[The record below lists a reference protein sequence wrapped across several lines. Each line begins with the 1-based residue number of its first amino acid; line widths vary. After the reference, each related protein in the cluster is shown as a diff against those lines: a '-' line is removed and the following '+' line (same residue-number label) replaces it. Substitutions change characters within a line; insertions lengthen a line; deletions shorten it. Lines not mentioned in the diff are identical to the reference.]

1 MQQVTTPDA
10 FTFPEEIHKGTL
22 YFSGCWL
29 FLNKSNNESLV
40 TNMTPPIEVYPPTN
54 VRKNFDPT
62 KFWQIFKLSLYII
75 MWRGQKLCYPQKGFL
90 IFSVGTIGLK

>member
-40 TNMTPPIEVYPPTN
+40 TNMTPPIEVYPP
-54 VRKNFDPT
+54 
-62 KFWQIFKLSLYII
+62 Q
-75 MWRGQKLCYPQKGFL
+75 M
-90 IFSVGTIGLK
+90 